1 MRWTY
6 WEANL
11 ATTSYSGKEYGQGKK
26 QTLLKIREKHTRDN
40 RHPVSIF
47 VSRHFGQSSTCSIS
61 IFRDNLHTC
70 PNTSAAKGLL
80 LRSMKSRSLVESIWV
95 KKEKD
100 HSLMTR
106 NHLKSWKINHNFSYI
121 SEFHKI
127 VLSWDINQCSL
138 KETLNIGF
146 KKWTENEWD
155 KNTRTCKFILV
166 IHVTIC

>member
-47 VSRHFGQSSTCSIS
+47 CQDIS
-61 IFRDNLHTC
+61 ANQAHAVYRFSETTFILVQT
-70 PNTSAAKGLL
+70 TSAAKGLL

-106 NHLKSWKINHNFSYI
+106 THLKSWKINHNFSYI

-166 IHVTIC
+166 THVTIC